1 MHNGERIADRILV
14 NACSKRKRDW
24 NRIQE
29 RLIATLRKRH
39 ADISRWYSAILF
51 NKGIHKGIGVDSRKG
66 SYNRNVPGTPWGVR
80 G

>member
-1 MHNGERIADRILV
+1 MPAQRGCVIGIG
-14 NACSKRKRDW
+14 
-24 NRIQE
+24 IQE

-66 SYNRNVPGTPWGVR
+66 SYYNRNVPGHPLGEMR